1 MASLLRSLYQNP
13 LLPTP
18 HWQPRCEL
26 CRLRYDSPEDY
37 AWLTRQLTG
46 MEDGERPLTQA
57 QMAAELECRTGL
69 SITQAQISRHKTK
82 HLNPSLQDAIESMTG
97 HLVMLEHFA
106 GMDEGEMAVG
116 YLKLALAKTGQL
128 LSEADNAK
136 AAAPLASSQASVA
149 AVLLRAEG
157 IEADAAL
164 KKVEARLATL
174 REEEAQIDY
183 EAKFA
188 AWVRAHYPD
197 LEPLLADPEKL
208 KALLAVF
215 KGKAP
220 STGAASCAPGGPP
233 DA

>member
-26 CRLRYDSPEDY
+26 CRLRYDSPDDY

-46 MEDGERPLTQA
+46 LDAGQPLTQA
-57 QMAAELECRTGL
+57 EMAAELERRTGL
-69 SITQAQISRHKTK
+69 SITQAQVSRHKTK

-106 GMDEGEMAVG
+106 GMDPAEMAVG
-116 YLKLALAKTGQL
+116 YTKLALAKVGQL

-136 AAAPLASSQASVA
+136 AAAPLASSQAALA
-149 AVLLRAEG
+149 ALLLKAEG
-157 IEADAAL
+157 TEADTAL
-164 KKVEARLATL
+164 KKIEARLAAM
-174 REEEAQIDY
+174 REEQADVDY

-197 LEPLLADPEKL
+197 LEPILADPGKL
-208 KALLAVF
+208 KALLAAL
-215 KGKAP
+215 KP
-220 STGAASCAPGGPP
+220 AAGGPSN
-233 DA
+233 A